1 MEQAQFEFTLGVLD
15 IIQRLSTCHMSTNY
29 ISAEEICAARE
40 LLKPY
45 LELLSKKQCQW
56 LNEVFDEE
64 EWVACE
70 RGLDENKLSRT
81 IQRNPWT
88 TKAKDIPTIR
98 TIQSIC

>member
-70 RGLDENKLSRT
+70 RGLDEKQTFADDPAEPVDYESLTRS
-81 IQRNPWT
+81 
-88 TKAKDIPTIR
+88 
-98 TIQSIC
+98 